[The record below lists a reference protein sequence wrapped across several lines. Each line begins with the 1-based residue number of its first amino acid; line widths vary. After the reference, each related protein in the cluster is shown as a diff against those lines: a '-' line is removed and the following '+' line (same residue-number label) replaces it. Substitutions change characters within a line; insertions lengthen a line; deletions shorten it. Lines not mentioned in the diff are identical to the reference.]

1 MNNKDIQTEIEL
13 LKKDIDLI
21 KNNHLTHMQRDID
34 VLKCDVRD
42 VKRAIFKA
50 QYVIYGAIVVFVLM
64 SDKFT
69 EILKLL

>member
-1 MNNKDIQTEIEL
+1 MNEQDIKTEIEL

-21 KNNHLTHMQRDID
+21 KNNHLAHMQRDID
-34 VLKCDVRD
+34 VLKFDVRD

-50 QYVIYGAIVVFVLM
+50 QYVMYGTIVVFVLM

>member
-1 MNNKDIQTEIEL
+1 MNEQDIKTEIEL
-13 LKKDIDLI
+13 LKKDIDNLSVDM
-21 KNNHLTHMQRDID
+21 K
-34 VLKCDVRD
+34 D

-50 QYVIYGAIVVFVLM
+50 QYVMYGAIVVFVLM

>member
-1 MNNKDIQTEIEL
+1 MTDKDLKTEIEL

-21 KNNHLTHMQRDID
+21 KNNHLAHMQRDID

-50 QYVIYGAIVVFVLM
+50 QYVIYGAIVVLVLK
-64 SDKFT
+64 SDKFND
-69 EILKLL
+69 ILKLL

>member
-1 MNNKDIQTEIEL
+1 
-13 LKKDIDLI
+13 
-21 KNNHLTHMQRDID
+21 MQRDID

-64 SDKFT
+64 SDKFND
-69 EILKLL
+69 ILKLL

>member
-1 MNNKDIQTEIEL
+1 MTDKDLKTEIEL

-21 KNNHLTHMQRDID
+21 KNNHLAHMQRDID

-42 VKRAIFKA
+42 FKRAIFKA

-64 SDKFT
+64 SDKFND
-69 EILKLL
+69 ILKLL